1 MYRCHYNC
9 TSRRT
14 QCTPTCQPVT
24 CRPCCCPAYCICCCR
39 KKTTT
44 PTPSTGTVTYN
55 SNGGTGGTT
64 ENNVLLGADYTIKND
79 ENTNVSRTG
88 YTFTGWN
95 TAVDQSGTAYQPG
108 DVTNL
113 SGNLTLYAQ
122 WTPIEMYTVRY
133 QANGGTGEYSDSD
146 IPSDTEY
153 ILKSDSETGITR
165 KYYSFTGWNTKADGT
180 GITYQPGD
188 ILTINSNK
196 TLYAQWTHVCG

>member
-44 PTPSTGTVTYN
+44 PAPSTGTVTYN

-64 ENNVLLGADYTIKND
+64 ENNVVLGADYTIKND

-95 TAVDQSGTAYQPG
+95 TAADQSGTAYQPG

-122 WTPIEMYTVRY
+122 WT
-133 QANGGTGEYSDSD
+133 
-146 IPSDTEY
+146 
-153 ILKSDSETGITR
+153 
-165 KYYSFTGWNTKADGT
+165 
-180 GITYQPGD
+180 
-188 ILTINSNK
+188 
-196 TLYAQWTHVCG
+196 HV